1 MSLLNLQLSNVHGQ
15 GINKYS
21 FFIPATGIF
30 ICSKTFSLDPQ
41 APDLILGYRR
51 PLLTRKA
58 SPKYLK
64 SSRKILVRICWGNKC
79 MFCSLLLLLELS
91 CFSKHCHCRPETYV
105 EILVMVHSSP
115 PCLFVTSVSQTA
127 SG

>member
-21 FFIPATGIF
+21 LFIPATGIF
-30 ICSKTFSLDPQ
+30 ICSKTFRVDPQ
-41 APDLILGYRR
+41 APDLILGYS
-51 PLLTRKA
+51 LLTGKA

-64 SSRKILVRICWGNKC
+64 SSRKILVRIFWGNKC
-79 MFCSLLLLLELS
+79 MFRSLLLLLELS
-91 CFSKHCHCRPETYV
+91 CFSEHCHCRTETYV
-105 EILVMVHSSP
+105 EILMMVHSSP